1 MARNRTKT
9 GRSVNVTHEI
19 IFKPVF
25 AVARIM
31 LEAGE
36 SIRAESGAMMG
47 MSANVHLDS
56 KISGGLGK
64 MFGRLLTGE
73 SAFQT
78 TFIAQNGPG
87 EVLLAPSFP
96 GDIVEVD
103 VSTGPMVVTSGAF
116 LAGDTRLDYQVQA
129 SMKGFFGGEGLF
141 MTQIGGPGLLLL
153 SSYGAMHA
161 IELQAGQPYIVDT
174 GHLVAFSAGMGY
186 NLRKAT
192 RSLLGTMTSGEGV
205 VAEMTGPGIVYT
217 QTRTLS
223 SLIAMLPSRG

>member
-1 MARNRTKT
+1 MR
-9 GRSVNVTHEI
+9 HEI
-19 IFKPVF
+19 LFKPEF

-31 LEAGE
+31 LEASE
-36 SIRAESGAMMG
+36 TFRAESGAMMS

-78 TFIAQNGPG
+78 TFTAQNGPG
-87 EVLLAPSFP
+87 EVILAPSFP
-96 GDIVEVD
+96 GDIIEVD
-103 VSTGPMVVTSGAF
+103 VSTRPLIVTSGAF
-116 LAGDTRLDYQVQA
+116 LAGDARLDFQTQA

-141 MTQIGGPGLLLL
+141 MTQISGPGLLLL
-153 SSYGAMHA
+153 SSYGAIHT
-161 IELQAGQPYIVDT
+161 IELAGGQPYIVDT

-192 RSLLGTMTSGEGV
+192 KSLLGSVTSGEGV
-205 VAEMTGPGIVYT
+205 VAEMVGPGTVYT

-223 SLIAMLPSRG
+223 ALIAMMPTRG

>member
-1 MARNRTKT
+1 MQ
-9 GRSVNVTHEI
+9 HEI
-19 IFKPVF
+19 LFKPEF

-31 LEAGE
+31 LEASE
-36 SIRAESGAMMG
+36 TIRAESGAMMS

-78 TFIAQNGPG
+78 TFTAQNGPG
-87 EVLLAPSFP
+87 EVILAPGFP
-96 GDIVEVD
+96 GDIVQVD
-103 VSTGPMVVTSGAF
+103 VSSRPLIVTSGAF
-116 LAGDTRLDYQVQA
+116 LAGDVRLDYQTQA
-129 SMKGFFGGEGLF
+129 SMKGFFGGEGMF
-141 MTQIGGPGLLLL
+141 MSQISGPGLLLL
-153 SSYGAMHA
+153 SSYGAIHP
-161 IELQAGQPYIVDT
+161 IELAGGQPYIVDT

-192 RSLLGTMTSGEGV
+192 RSLLGSVTSGEGI
-205 VAEMTGPGIVYT
+205 VAEMVGPGTVYT

-223 SLIAMLPSRG
+223 ALIAMMPTRG

>member
-1 MARNRTKT
+1 MQ
-9 GRSVNVTHEI
+9 HEI
-19 IFKPVF
+19 LFKPEF

-31 LEAGE
+31 LEASE
-36 SIRAESGAMMG
+36 TIRAESGSMMS

-78 TFIAQNGPG
+78 TFTAQNGPG
-87 EVLLAPSFP
+87 EVILAPGFP
-96 GDIVEVD
+96 GDIVQVD
-103 VSTGPMVVTSGAF
+103 VSSRPLIVTSGAF
-116 LAGDTRLDYQVQA
+116 LAGDVRLDYQTQA
-129 SMKGFFGGEGLF
+129 SMKGFFGGEGMF
-141 MTQIGGPGLLLL
+141 MSQISGPGLLLL
-153 SSYGAMHA
+153 SSYGAIHP
-161 IELQAGQPYIVDT
+161 IELAGGQPYIVDT

-192 RSLLGTMTSGEGV
+192 RSLIGSVTSGEGI
-205 VAEMTGPGIVYT
+205 VAEMVGPGTVYT

-223 SLIAMLPSRG
+223 ALIAMMPTRG